1 MEPAMPTNNDD
12 LSRLEQFLANTEK
25 QTKEDALDELAARGV
40 NTTAFKARVAETV
53 RKGYQ
58 HQVKLAAQAAR
69 QDASRKV
76 ARRFG
81 DLVGKPLSEL
91 KAIFERI
98 RAGEFG
104 AGCQQAALAR
114 CRNLQNDNPSEAE
127 LRSWLEDISTL
138 DDQ

>member
-1 MEPAMPTNNDD
+1 MPPNNDE
-12 LSRLEQFLANTEK
+12 LSRLEEFLANTEN
-25 QTKEDALDELAARGV
+25 QTKAEAMAELAARGV
-40 NTTAFKARVAETV
+40 SPASFKSRVSELV

-58 HQVKLAAQAAR
+58 QQVKLAAQGAR
-69 QDASRKV
+69 QDALLKTT
-76 ARRFG
+76 RRFG
-81 DLVGKPLSEL
+81 DLLGKPLVEL

-127 LRSWLEDISTL
+127 LRSWLEDISAL
-138 DDQ
+138 NEQ

>member
-1 MEPAMPTNNDD
+1 MPTNNDN
-12 LSRLEQFLANTEK
+12 LSRLEQFLANTENH
-25 QTKEDALDELAARGV
+25 TKDEVLAELATRGV
-40 NTTAFKARVAETV
+40 NTTAFNARVAEIV

-58 HQVKLAAQAAR
+58 LQVKIAAQAAR
-69 QDASRKV
+69 KDAAQKV
-76 ARRFG
+76 TRRFG

-91 KAIFERI
+91 KVIFERI

-104 AGCQQAALAR
+104 AGCQQAAMAR
-114 CRNLQNDNPSEAE
+114 CRNLQSENPSEAE

>member
-1 MEPAMPTNNDD
+1 MPINNDD
-12 LSRLEQFLANTEK
+12 LSRLEQFLANTEN
-25 QTKEDALDELAARGV
+25 QTKDEALAELASRGV
-40 NTTAFKARVAETV
+40 NATAFKSRVAETA

-58 HQVKLAAQAAR
+58 QQMKLAAQVAR
-69 QDASRKV
+69 QDSSQKV
-76 ARRFG
+76 TRRFG

-114 CRNLQNDNPSEAE
+114 CRNLQSDNPSEPE